1 MTNGSAREVSI
12 EPAKRA
18 AHVTAFEDSNCYA
31 NAGICNKVTAK
42 GIGLPNINEN
52 LALLNNVSN
61 GHSVPAT
68 VPASAPHAST
78 TIADPSSSW
87 RLVVSVLVAYS
98 NRTST
103 SPASTASP
111 SARA

>member
-31 NAGICNKVTAK
+31 NAGSCNKVTAK

-68 VPASAPHAST
+68 VPASASH
-78 TIADPSSSW
+78 
-87 RLVVSVLVAYS
+87 Y
-98 NRTST
+98 
-103 SPASTASP
+103 ASP
-111 SARA
+111 IQAGVGGPVEGRDDRDSVAEYLTVLG